1 VAKLVNLYEAKTHL
15 SSLVEEVAAGEEVVI
30 AKAGRPMARL
40 VPLQPASAP
49 RLPGGWEGKVSIS
62 DDFDDSLDPE
72 DLAAWYETS
81 VEPA

>member
-40 VPLQPASAP
+40 VPLQAVSTP
-49 RLPGGWEGKVSIS
+49 RVPGGWEGKVSVS
-62 DDFDDSLDPE
+62 DDFDAPLDRE
-72 DLAAWYETS
+72 DLASWYETS
-81 VEPA
+81 VEPD